1 MVHLDKP
8 GPDTGIFHTD
18 EVRPRTKPCKSTS
31 RIVALPKTKNGP
43 YYKQAPN
50 LAAGFR
56 SLNLSCESP
65 VRANLVADQITDS
78 QFRMTLETWGGSRL
92 YSAGATWLEHKA
104 DAKDCV
110 FGQFDTHDLVQRG
123 STSKR
128 PQQENS
134 TKIRFPRAFK
144 SEPQVICWMNRIDMA
159 SGDDRNWRIRA
170 YADNITT
177 KGFTAH
183 IDTWADSVLNG
194 AAMCWIAFPK
204 RKAHVASGN
213 FNTMDVRSWSNPK
226 PSNSSKVSFGE
237 GVFTK
242 PPTVL
247 VALNML
253 DMAGNA
259 DLRVAVDVD
268 EVTKDGFRWHLDT
281 WDDSTMYAAGASW
294 VALGFV

>member
-1 MVHLDKP
+1 M
-8 GPDTGIFHTD
+8 
-18 EVRPRTKPCKSTS
+18 
-31 RIVALPKTKNGP
+31 
-43 YYKQAPN
+43 
-50 LAAGFR
+50 
-56 SLNLSCESP
+56 P

-78 QFRMTLETWGGSRL
+78 QFRMTLETWGGSIL
-92 YSAGATWLEHKA
+92 HSAGATWLEHKA

-110 FGQFDTHDLVQRG
+110 FGQFDTHDLLQSKKG
-123 STSKR
+123 AATKR
-128 PQQENS
+128 PHQENS
-134 TKIRFPRAFK
+134 TQVRFPRAFK

-170 YADNITT
+170 YADNIST

-204 RKAHVASGN
+204 RKAHVASGS

-226 PSNSSKVSFGE
+226 PSNSSRIKFLD

-259 DLRVAVDVD
+259 DLRVAADVD

-294 VALGFV
+294 IALGFV